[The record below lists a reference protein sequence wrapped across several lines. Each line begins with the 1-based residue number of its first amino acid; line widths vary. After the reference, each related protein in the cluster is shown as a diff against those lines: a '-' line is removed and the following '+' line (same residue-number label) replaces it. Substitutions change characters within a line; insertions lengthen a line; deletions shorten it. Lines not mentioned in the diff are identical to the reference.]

1 MKEDIRMCKWRV
13 CYQIGEDVEGMR
25 GLCNR
30 RSKDR
35 DAFMSYYLLY
45 FECTY

>member
-30 RSKDR
+30 SSIDR
-35 DAFMSYYLLY
+35 EALMSYYLLY